1 MKHLLLC
8 VSAIGVCA
16 VALSLP
22 PIPQDPAYH
31 QMADRRAFSGLPNA
45 LDVVSNLPFA
55 VVGGAGLIMLMR
67 RKQAGSSPCVVDRGL
82 RWTWITFFAAT
93 AATALGSVYYHL
105 SPSNARVVWDRLPIA
120 IACASL
126 VTAVIGERVN
136 RGAAR
141 LLFVPL
147 IVAAAGSV
155 VFWYWSE
162 LAGHGDLRPYVCVQ
176 FGSLFILVVILF
188 LYREPAADT
197 PFLVAGLAAY
207 GVAKVCELADRPI
220 YEVAHLMSGHTM
232 KHLAAATGVACVL
245 AMLRARVSARLA
257 PTRAPRS
264 FPGTRRMHVQP
275 H

>member
-1 MKHLLLC
+1 MKHVLLC
-8 VSAIGVCA
+8 VSAIGACA
-16 VALSLP
+16 VAFSLP

-31 QMADRRAFSGLPNA
+31 QMADRRAFAGLPNA
-45 LDVVSNLPFA
+45 LDVISNLPFA
-55 VVGGAGLIMLMR
+55 VVGGAGLIMMIR
-67 RKQAGSSPCVVDRGL
+67 RKQDGGSPSVVDRAPG
-82 RWTWITFFAAT
+82 WPWIMFFAAT

-126 VTAVIGERVN
+126 VTAVVGERVN
-136 RGAAR
+136 RRAAR
-141 LLFVPL
+141 LLLVPL
-147 IVAAAGSV
+147 IIAAAGSV

-162 LAGHGDLRPYVCVQ
+162 LGGHGDLRPYVCVQ
-176 FGSLFILVVILF
+176 FGSLFILVVILL
-188 LYREPAADT
+188 LYREPPGDT

-220 YEVAHLMSGHTM
+220 YEVAHLMSGHTL
-232 KHLAAATGVACVL
+232 KHLAAATGIACVL

-264 FPGTRRMHVQP
+264 HPGTRHMHVQP
-275 H
+275 R